1 MPMARH
7 IFVDNSNIYG
17 GAQDAGIDI
26 EPEAVWR
33 SIRLHYRNF
42 FQLIEKE
49 EEIETRILAGSVPPD
64 NEGLWHY
71 ARKAGY
77 KVDLL
82 RRVENDDGRLVEQSV
97 DETLHLRIANAII
110 DYPSPQTLVIAS
122 GDGKETPTGSSFPA
136 QIERALKQ
144 GWFVEVWS
152 WNKPLSP
159 RFQDMASNSEKILVK
174 ELDPFYKSITFLQ
187 PGVYYVEGSRINVE
201 GRRTLDLPSNCS

>member
-17 GAQDAGIDI
+17 GAQNAGEDI
-26 EPEAVWR
+26 EPEAVWK
-33 SIRLHYRNF
+33 SIRLHYQNF

-49 EEIETRILAGSVPPD
+49 EEIKTRILAGSVPPG
-64 NEGLWHY
+64 NEELWRY

-82 RRVENDDGRLVEQSV
+82 KRVENDDGRLVEQSV
-97 DETLHLRIANAII
+97 DETLHLEIAHAII
-110 DYPSPQTLVIAS
+110 DHRSPQTLVIAS
-122 GDGKETPTGSSFPA
+122 GDGKETPTGSSFPG

-152 WNKPLSP
+152 WSKPLSP
-159 RFQDMASNSEKILVK
+159 RFQDMARNSEKVLVK
-174 ELDPFYKSITFLQ
+174 ELDSFYKSITFLQ
-187 PGVYYVEGSRINVE
+187 PGIYYVEGSKINVK
-201 GRRTLDLPSNCS
+201 GRRASRLLSNCS